1 MNEVAYE
8 NIDLFYYH
16 SIDFDFS
23 RLFSI
28 LNNGIVSEK
37 AAREENVQ
45 YYYRNYT
52 NSSCRNDY
60 VSVSHFPNTV
70 FRYYN
75 LENELFDFNTNKIVF
90 ILNGEIDTL
99 EKQYC
104 RNRYHYTNERHVNY
118 KINVKDIKG
127 ILLRECDLYKAISDV
142 AFNYKYTDISYL
154 EQKVFTTIEFYKNH
168 FQNFFDEAK
177 IYYLLGKFRYEQFLG
192 NSGSEIVREIQLEIL
207 KGIKKSVGQVLKV
220 DNPTVLDVT
229 KYINNGRYLIYAMN
243 RFDIQEIGMK
253 LRKIDSR
260 TERFEEEYGEM
271 ALKAKSKGKIDKKV
285 NNLLNKM
292 TYSGSDIYFGYTQG
306 PLVEDDD
313 RLVKKILKMK
323 V

>member
-75 LENELFDFNTNKIVF
+75 LENELFDFNT
-90 ILNGEIDTL
+90 
-99 EKQYC
+99 
-104 RNRYHYTNERHVNY
+104 
-118 KINVKDIKG
+118 IK
-127 ILLRECDLYKAISDV
+127 
-142 AFNYKYTDISYL
+142 
-154 EQKVFTTIEFYKNH
+154 
-168 FQNFFDEAK
+168 
-177 IYYLLGKFRYEQFLG
+177 
-192 NSGSEIVREIQLEIL
+192 
-207 KGIKKSVGQVLKV
+207 
-220 DNPTVLDVT
+220 
-229 KYINNGRYLIYAMN
+229 
-243 RFDIQEIGMK
+243 
-253 LRKIDSR
+253 
-260 TERFEEEYGEM
+260 
-271 ALKAKSKGKIDKKV
+271 
-285 NNLLNKM
+285 
-292 TYSGSDIYFGYTQG
+292 
-306 PLVEDDD
+306 
-313 RLVKKILKMK
+313 
-323 V
+323 